1 MTFHYR
7 EKEVDFIAFAKDFV
21 NVFDNNLI
29 INLWL
34 HLLCSMFLFNVYV
47 MVSQFVTPYIRGVT
61 FGYPLILWGS
71 KLLPHTLRCHYFG
84 DTYIIHSWHTNIL
97 NVAFILPVLK
107 K

>member
-7 EKEVDFIAFAKDFV
+7 EKEVDFIAFAKNFV
-21 NVFDNNLI
+21 NVFGNNLI

-47 MVSQFVTPYIRGVT
+47 MVSQFVTPYIRGVA
-61 FGYPLILWGS
+61 FCYSLILW
-71 KLLPHTLRCHYFG
+71 CHYFG